1 MKTLAQQA
9 RSRPSSHAARNGAT
23 IETQAGSYGW
33 HRWSAAL
40 TILVFIVACSRRSG
54 PDVQFVAGRVLLDGQ
69 LLAKADVGFNPA
81 SDSAV
86 AAGGQTDA
94 KGVFNLTSARAG
106 SRGRGA
112 IVGAYVVTIRKYRNR
127 VEDLDPSPDPQTDP
141 EAAAKWQAEAASL
154 NRLPPESLIPAPY
167 ENAATAPL
175 RAEVKKGRNTFT
187 FELSKDFTPA
197 K

>member
-1 MKTLAQQA
+1 MKKLAQHGQ
-9 RSRPSSHAARNGAT
+9 SRPSSHAARNGAT

-40 TILVFIVACSRRSG
+40 MILAFIVACSRRSG
-54 PDVQFVAGRVLLDGQ
+54 PDVQFVEGRVLLDGQ
-69 LLAKADVGFNPA
+69 LLANADIGFNPA

-86 AAGGQTDA
+86 AAGGQTDE

-112 IVGAYVVTIRKYRNR
+112 TVGAYVVTIRKYRNR
-127 VEDLDPSPDPQTDP
+127 VEDLGPMPDPQNDQEGSAT
-141 EAAAKWQAEAASL
+141 WQAEAARL
-154 NRLPPESLIPAPY
+154 NRLPPESLIPASY
-167 ENAATAPL
+167 GDAATSPL

-187 FELSKDFTPA
+187 FELSKDFIPA